1 MNTALSP
8 LLSDSFS
15 LKDRVVVVTCGAGQL
30 GQEAARAALEAGAEV
45 VIGDSNYARAQRVAS
60 DLGGRE
66 VSAGYLNPT
75 RRDSCHELLAAII
88 AKHGRIDVVLNG
100 PDEALSTT
108 PVHQEQPLEKW
119 HAELAMGMRGALGA
133 SLAFGAFMA
142 ASGGGTIVNIVPG
155 TDLVPGLD
163 AESVIVMTRYLANY
177 FQDDGV
183 RVNSIFEGTP
193 PRALGARFAEPLQ
206 GISFLSRIVKCEETR
221 AAIVFLASEASRQL
235 HGKTVIAARAAEDRT
250 SDLFGFS
257 EGTVAQGAIA
267 ANTGR
272 VA

>member
-15 LKDRVVVVTCGAGQL
+15 LKDRVVVVTCGAGPL

-45 VIGDSNYARAQRVAS
+45 VIGDSNYARAQGVAS
-60 DLGGRE
+60 DLGARE
-66 VSAGYLNPT
+66 VSAAYLDPT
-75 RRDSCHELLAAII
+75 RRDSCREFLAATI
-88 AKHGRIDVVLNG
+88 AKHGRVDVVLNG
-100 PDEALSTT
+100 PDDTLAKARVDEPQVL
-108 PVHQEQPLEKW
+108 EQW
-119 HAELAMGMRGALGA
+119 HAELAVGMRGALSA
-133 SLAFGAFMA
+133 SLAFGSFMA
-142 ASGGGTIVNIVPG
+142 QSGGGAIVNIVPG
-155 TDLVPGLD
+155 SELLPGLD

-177 FQDDGV
+177 FRDDGV

-221 AAIVFLASEASRQL
+221 AAIVFLASEASHQL
-235 HGKTVIAARAAEDRT
+235 HGKTVIAAASLERRT
-250 SDLFGFS
+250 SVLFGPK
-257 EGTVAQGAIA
+257 ETAAP
-267 ANTGR
+267 ANTDR

>member
-15 LKDRVVVVTCGAGQL
+15 LKDRIVVVTCGGGSL
-30 GQEAARAALEAGAEV
+30 GQEAARTALEAGAEV
-45 VIGDSNYARAQRVAS
+45 IIGDSNYCRAQSVAS

-66 VSAGYLNPT
+66 VSAGYLDPT
-75 RRDSCHELLAAII
+75 RRDSCHEFLAATI
-88 AKHGRIDVVLNG
+88 AKHGRVDVVVNG
-100 PDEALSTT
+100 PDETLSKA
-108 PVHQEQPLEKW
+108 PASDSEILEQW
-119 HAELAMGMRGALGA
+119 HAELALGMRGALGA

-142 ASGGGTIVNIVPG
+142 QAGGGTIVNVVPG
-155 TDLVPGLD
+155 SKLVPGLD

-177 FQDDGV
+177 FWDDRV

-206 GISFLSRIVKCEETR
+206 GLSFLSRIVKCDETR
-221 AAIVFLASEASRQL
+221 AAIVFLASEASLQL
-235 HGKTVIAARAAEDRT
+235 HGKTVIAGGTLEKQV
-250 SDLFGFS
+250 SGLFGLS
-257 EGTVAQGAIA
+257 EDAPGQGSVA
-267 ANTGR
+267 ANTDR